1 MVYGYSWELQNW
13 AIALYMSYAFHRAW
27 GISYIFFLIIFFT
40 ETAFDF
46 VQYALLFEL

>member
-13 AIALYMSYAFHRAW
+13 AIALYMFYAFHRVW
-27 GISYIFFLIIFFT
+27 RISYILFFIIIFT
-40 ETAFDF
+40 ETAFDI